1 MSTPTYAQELI
12 RTVLQKDPGVASPIG
27 CVIASPCYQAVMLQ
41 RAARWCR
48 LQGWDA
54 AGVWTT
60 QFGRMLTGIDIDPTA
75 VIGRRVFFEARG
87 QGAVIGAGVR
97 IGDDCRIAP
106 FVTILPKDGASPVIG
121 SGVVIGAGARI
132 SGGVTIGDYAV
143 VAPNAVVEADV
154 PAGTPPEEAE
164 RSKLVIAVEP
174 AADEM
179 HDKPNGQTLEEKLE
193 DKLDGKDALNA
204 PNTAEIERLAKEA
217 EKRVAD
223 FDAQV
228 AQGQSAST
236 DSTKAP

>member
-97 IGDDCRIAP
+97 IGDDCLIGP
-106 FVTILPKDGASPVIG
+106 FVSILPKDGASPVIG
-121 SGVVIGAGARI
+121 CGVVLGAGARI
-132 SGGVTIGDYAV
+132 AGGVTIGDYAV
-143 VAPNAVVEADV
+143 VAPNAVVETDV
-154 PAGTPPEEAE
+154 PAGAPPEDDK
-164 RSKLVIAVEP
+164 RPGLVIETEPVVDEKNDQKCVEQH
-174 AADEM
+174 EE
-179 HDKPNGQTLEEKLE
+179 TLD
-193 DKLDGKDALNA
+193 DKLDGKDALNT

-228 AQGQSAST
+228 AQGQSAAA